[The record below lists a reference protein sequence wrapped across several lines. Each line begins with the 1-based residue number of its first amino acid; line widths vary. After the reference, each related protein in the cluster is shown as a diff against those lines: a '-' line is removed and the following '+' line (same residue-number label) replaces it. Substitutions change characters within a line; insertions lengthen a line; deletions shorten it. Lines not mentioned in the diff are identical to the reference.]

1 MYSTPLCWL
10 YHVET
15 VLIIILC
22 YLLLHLS
29 VSQESRNIAGALAF
43 WLANT
48 SELLTFL
55 KRDPQ
60 LVPFTADFEGSLT
73 SIVHTAYKNFTQCM
87 LKELSLFLPAFH
99 DDSGEADSEEG
110 YISGGEAATI
120 ANTGGAGAGGAGGGG
135 GVGKEPDIVAG
146 SRPPISRQSSITG
159 MYWSVAGSKIRRRG
173 RPTIGDIL
181 ATLNSTIALLNRCFV
196 NKTLSIMIFSLLF
209 RYISTKLFNKV
220 VMEPKYCSQ
229 SVGQKLRR
237 RLDRVRE
244 WAEKEGMELPAEKH
258 LSMIVQVGVRGGRC
272 ECLLLYDCTGEW
284 WSSGVCECGCVW
296 GEM

>member
-1 MYSTPLCWL
+1 MYN
-10 YHVET
+10 
-15 VLIIILC
+15 II
-22 YLLLHLS
+22 
-29 VSQESRNIAGALAF
+29 SQESRNIAGALAF

-60 LVPFTADFEGSLT
+60 LIPFTADFEGSLT

-120 ANTGGAGAGGAGGGG
+120 ANTGGAGAGAGGGG
-135 GVGKEPDIVAG
+135 IGKEPDIVAG

-258 LSMIVQVGVRGGRC
+258 LSMIVQVGGVCVGDVNVCCCMIVQVGGVCGGRYQC
-272 ECLLLYDCTGEW
+272 YCMCLALGDFTLHNTG
-284 WSSGVCECGCVW
+284 
-296 GEM
+296 M